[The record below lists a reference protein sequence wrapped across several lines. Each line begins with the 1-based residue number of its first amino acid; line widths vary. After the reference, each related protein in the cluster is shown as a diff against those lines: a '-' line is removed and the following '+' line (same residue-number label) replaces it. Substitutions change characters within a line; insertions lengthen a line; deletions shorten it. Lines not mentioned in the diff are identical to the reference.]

1 LFAAPEPNIVRS
13 RRGQQTW
20 NLHAARMTASGVRRH
35 SARASRIR
43 RMRAA
48 IGESPGWGYPMKEQR
63 SCARD
68 GPAKRSRTR
77 TADRRPVAL
86 SHETYRP
93 YQSSIGQVTGRYS
106 SRTHKPAAACRFLLV
121 SLLLL
126 IGALEAEELP
136 ETGETKIDEYHDL
149 LAENVNKAAVW
160 LDSFFED
167 ENYDAEDNT
176 TSFRLELSSFS
187 ESGAGTDFKAR
198 VGLRLRLPQLEDR
211 LLLFV
216 SGATEDFTT
225 TGSDLE
231 EVEDE
236 FSDSDDDN
244 LSIGLKYF
252 FQQADK
258 SNASLSAGLRFRS
271 GSPVVYLRP
280 RYRYLKRFSTFNL
293 RFVQRFTW
301 YTDSDLESRTQLEY
315 DRIFKDDWFFRT
327 KAQLDWYQDEDGVF
341 PQLNFDLS
349 HPLSERR
356 VIAASWNNYFE
367 TEPDGVLDASIF
379 KIRYRQQTWRKWFW
393 FEVAPQVAFRRD
405 DDYDAT
411 PGIQLKAEARF
422 ERIR

>member
-1 LFAAPEPNIVRS
+1 MNLWVQGYLYEKDTRVANSRGLPEV
-13 RRGQQTW
+13 
-20 NLHAARMTASGVRRH
+20 
-35 SARASRIR
+35 
-43 RMRAA
+43 
-48 IGESPGWGYPMKEQR
+48 SPLSPQMEKSFS
-63 SCARD
+63 SC
-68 GPAKRSRTR
+68 
-77 TADRRPVAL
+77 
-86 SHETYRP
+86 HETQP
-93 YQSSIGQVTGRYS
+93 LSPPPTYQMTRMSTTYAP
-106 SRTHKPAAACRFLLV
+106 KPAAACRV
-121 SLLLL
+121 LLLGL
-126 IGALEAEELP
+126 LLQIGALRAEELP
-136 ETGETKIDEYHDL
+136 ETGDTKIDEYHDL

-160 LDSFFED
+160 FDSFFEE

-176 TSFRLELSSFS
+176 TSFRLEFSSFS

-198 VGLRLRLPQLEDR
+198 VGLRLRLPRLEDR

-231 EVEDE
+231 AVEDE
-236 FSDSDDDN
+236 FSDSDEDN
-244 LSIGLKYF
+244 LAIGLRYF

-271 GSPVVYLRP
+271 GSPVLYLRP

-315 DRIFKDDWFFRT
+315 DRIFQDDWFFRT
-327 KAQLDWYQDEDGVF
+327 RTQLDWYQDEDGVF

-349 HPLSERR
+349 RPLSERR
-356 VIAASWNNYFE
+356 VIAAAWNNYFE
-367 TEPDGVLDASIF
+367 TQPDGVLDASIF

-411 PGIQLKAEARF
+411 PGIELKVEARF
-422 ERIR
+422 ESAR